1 VRMVWVNEPFSSS
14 LDPMMVPEQGIT
26 NLFFTPTQD
35 QSNYYLATHTYMK
48 ACMHAYTPSIPLR
61 ARDTRLTTDWEA
73 LRADNLVGRSK

>member
-35 QSNYYLATHTYMK
+35 QSNYYLATHTYIHES
-48 ACMHAYTPSIPLR
+48 MHACIH
-61 ARDTRLTTDWEA
+61 A
-73 LRADNLVGRSK
+73 